1 MAKDSMEWLEAIASR
16 AKVDINRVE
25 SVLTARHIVPTPVLP
40 APRRMKLLS
49 LSFSGAKQGVKDD
62 GPYTFEWKDLSKGLW
77 GMMTDRNLRG
87 KSSILEVVRWLIRG
101 RPSPN
106 LQDDVKAWIHNACLR
121 FDLDGL
127 VHEVQLDCQNGIGGM
142 LSRRSST
149 TAEATVLASFNSEK
163 QFEMV
168 MSDFFL
174 HAFSMEAFATWRES
188 DSDEKTGQAVI
199 HGWPALSGAMFIG
212 TNYDVVLGDLPATS
226 GTQARL
232 MQMYLGVPW
241 VSTLASALA
250 ALKLVESSNDLETRR
265 RSRGARA
272 RQARVK
278 EIEAQLTERRAA
290 LSAQPSD
297 EEIQAELSELSRRYS
312 ETKRREKAMQERLDR
327 ETLAEQQANAA
338 YLEDRRELQ
347 TCKDSMAAGSIFRL
361 LDPTCC
367 PRCDHE
373 IDPDRK
379 KKEALNHSCSICG
392 ESTSSSE
399 DAEGLKQ
406 ELEAS
411 VKASKAAFDKA
422 EKNRRQAE
430 ENLMA
435 LQADL
440 ETIQTKSEALTKQ
453 LGSFEARRLLSNEI
467 AMLEG
472 RLEEANFDSGTDEVA
487 DDGEPAVLKAIVGE
501 TEARLKAVRDEFLEE
516 VSTSLLHFAQ
526 RFGMHSLSKAQL
538 RGNANLLLEKG
549 GAHTSFSKVTKGE
562 RLRLKVATV
571 LAMIQVGER
580 RGVGRHPGLI
590 MIDSPAAQEV
600 APEDLRE
607 LLSGLKTVCEEL
619 PHLQIFV
626 AGMASKAMSD
636 HIPSSRRREAANGGY
651 LW

>member
-1 MAKDSMEWLEAIASR
+1 MAKESMGWLDAIASR
-16 AKVDINRVE
+16 AKVDTSRVE
-25 SVLTARHIVPTPVLP
+25 AVLTARHIVPTPVLP

-49 LSFSGAKQGVKDD
+49 IAFGGVKQGVEDD
-62 GPYTFEWKDLSKGLW
+62 GPYAFEWKDLSEGLW

-87 KSSILEVVRWLIRG
+87 KSSIIEVVRWLVRG

-106 LQDDVKAWIHNACLR
+106 LQDDVKAWIHSACLR

-127 VHEVQLDCQNGIGGM
+127 EHEVRIDYRDGAKGA
-142 LSRRSST
+142 LSRQSST
-149 TAEATVLASFNSEK
+149 TANATVLASFGSDK

-174 HAFSMEAFATWRES
+174 RAFSMEGLATWRES
-188 DSDEKTGQAVI
+188 DSEEKTGHAII

-212 TNYDVVLGDLPATS
+212 TNYDVVLGDLPATT

-241 VSTLASALA
+241 VSTLASATA
-250 ALKLVESSNDLETRR
+250 ALKLVESGNELESRR
-265 RSRGARA
+265 RNQGARVK
-272 RQARVK
+272 QTRVK
-278 EIEAQLTERRAA
+278 EIEALLAEKREA
-290 LSAQPSD
+290 LNAQPSD
-297 EEIQAELSELSRRYS
+297 QAVQTELSVLSCRYS
-312 ETKRREKAMQERLDR
+312 ETKRQEKVRQERFDR
-327 ETLAEQQANAA
+327 ETLAEKQASAA
-338 YLEDRRELQ
+338 HLQDRRELQ
-347 TCKDSMAAGSIFRL
+347 AHKDSTAAGSIFRL
-361 LDPTCC
+361 IDPTCC

-373 IDPDRK
+373 IDQARK
-379 KKEALNHSCSICG
+379 KKEAASHSCSVCG
-392 ESTSSSE
+392 ESISSNE
-399 DAEGLKQ
+399 DADVLKN

-422 EKNRRQAE
+422 EKNRKLAYE
-430 ENLMA
+430 SLVT

-440 ETIQTKSEALTKQ
+440 EDIQTKSEALTMQ
-453 LGSFEARRLLSNEI
+453 LGSFEARKLLANEI
-467 AMLEG
+467 AVLEG
-472 RLEEANFDSGTDEVA
+472 RLEEASFDPGTDGVA
-487 DDGEPAVLKAIVGE
+487 DDEAVVLKAIVTE
-501 TEARLKAVRDEFLEE
+501 TESRSKAVRDEFLAE
-516 VSTSLLHFAQ
+516 VSISLLHFAQ

-538 RGNANLLLEKG
+538 RGNANLMLTKG
-549 GAHTSFSKVTKGE
+549 GADTSFSKVTKGE

-600 APEDLRE
+600 APEDLLE
-607 LLSGLKTVCEEL
+607 LLSGLKGIRDEL

-626 AGMASKAMSD
+626 AGVASKAMSD
-636 HIPSSRRREAANGGY
+636 HIPPSHRREASNGGY

>member
-1 MAKDSMEWLEAIASR
+1 MAKESMEWLDAIASR
-16 AKVDINRVE
+16 AKVDTNRVE

-49 LSFSGAKQGVKDD
+49 IAFGGTKQGVEDD
-62 GPYTFEWKDLSKGLW
+62 GLYTFEWPDLNEGLW

-87 KSSILEVVRWLIRG
+87 KSSIIEVVRWLMRG

-106 LQDDVKAWIHNACLR
+106 LQDDVRTWIHNACLR

-127 VHEVQLDCQNGIGGM
+127 EHEVQVDCQDGASGT
-142 LSRRSST
+142 LSRRSAE
-149 TAEATVLASFNSEK
+149 TAPPTVLASFNSDK

-174 HAFSMEAFATWRES
+174 RAFSMEGLATWRES
-188 DSDEKTGQAVI
+188 DSEEKTGHAVV

-212 TNYDVVLGDLPATS
+212 TNYDVVLGDLPATT

-241 VSTLASALA
+241 VSTLATAAA
-250 ALKLVESSNDLETRR
+250 ALKLVESGNELEVRR
-265 RSRGARA
+265 RNQGVRA
-272 RQARVK
+272 KQTRIK
-278 EIEAQLTERRAA
+278 ELEAA
-290 LSAQPSD
+290 LAEKREALNSQPSD
-297 EEIQAELSELSRRYS
+297 EVIQAELSVLSGRYS

-338 YLEDRRELQ
+338 YLQDRRELQ
-347 TCKDSMAAGSIFRL
+347 AHLDSAAAGSVFRL
-361 LDPTCC
+361 LDPSCC

-373 IDPDRK
+373 IDQARK
-379 KKEALNHSCSICG
+379 KKEAASHSCSVCG
-392 ESTSSSE
+392 ENISSSE
-399 DAEGLKQ
+399 DAGALRK

-411 VKASKAAFDKA
+411 VKASKAAIDKA
-422 EKNRRQAE
+422 QKNRGLAD
-430 ENLMA
+430 ENLQK

-440 ETIQTKSEALTKQ
+440 ESIQSKNEVLTQQ
-453 LGSFEARRLLSNEI
+453 LGSFDARKLLANEI
-467 AMLEG
+467 AVLEG
-472 RLEEANFDSGTDEVA
+472 RLEEAGFDHGNDDVMDDEAV
-487 DDGEPAVLKAIVGE
+487 VLKAIVGE
-501 TEARLKAVRDEFLEE
+501 TETRSKAVRDEFLTE
-516 VSTSLLHFAQ
+516 VSESLLHFAQ

-538 RGNANLLLEKG
+538 RGNASLILTKG
-549 GAHTSFSKVTKGE
+549 GAETSFSKVTKGE

-590 MIDSPAAQEV
+590 MIDSPAAQEI

-607 LLSGLKTVCEEL
+607 LLLGLKDIRGEL

-626 AGMASKAMSD
+626 AGVTSKAMSD
-636 HIPSSRRREAANGGY
+636 HIPESYRREATNGGY

>member
-1 MAKDSMEWLEAIASR
+1 MAKESMEWLDAIASR
-16 AKVDINRVE
+16 AKVDTNRVE

-49 LSFSGAKQGVKDD
+49 IAFGGAKQGVEDD
-62 GPYTFEWKDLSKGLW
+62 GLYTFEWPDLNEGLW

-87 KSSILEVVRWLIRG
+87 KSSIIEVVRWLMRG

-106 LQDDVKAWIHNACLR
+106 LQDDVKTWIHNACLR

-127 VHEVQLDCQNGIGGM
+127 EHEVRLDCQNAATGT
-142 LSRRSST
+142 LSRRSSA
-149 TAEATVLASFNSEK
+149 TANPTVLASFNSDK

-174 HAFSMEAFATWRES
+174 RAFSMEGLATWRES
-188 DSDEKTGQAVI
+188 DSEEKTGHAVV

-212 TNYDVVLGDLPATS
+212 TNYDVVLGDLPATT

-241 VSTLASALA
+241 VSTLATAAA
-250 ALKLVESSNDLETRR
+250 ALKLVESGNELEARR
-265 RSRGARA
+265 RNQGARA
-272 RQARVK
+272 KQTRVK
-278 EIEAQLTERRAA
+278 EIEVALAEKRNA

-297 EEIQAELSELSRRYS
+297 ETIQAELSLLSGRYS
-312 ETKRREKAMQERLDR
+312 ETKRQEKAMQERLDR

-338 YLEDRRELQ
+338 YLQDRHELQ
-347 TCKDSMAAGSIFRL
+347 AHLDSTAAGSIFRL
-361 LDPTCC
+361 LDPSCC

-373 IDPDRK
+373 IDLARK
-379 KKEALNHSCSICG
+379 KKEAASHSCSVCG
-392 ESTSSSE
+392 EKIASSE
-399 DAEGLKQ
+399 DADVLRK

-411 VKASKAAFDKA
+411 VKASKTALDKA
-422 EKNRRQAE
+422 QKNRGLAN
-430 ENLMA
+430 ENLQT

-440 ETIQTKSEALTKQ
+440 ESIKTKSEALTLL
-453 LGSFEARRLLSNEI
+453 LGSFDARKLLANEI
-467 AMLEG
+467 AVLEG
-472 RLEEANFDSGTDEVA
+472 RLEEASFDPGNDDLTDDEAV
-487 DDGEPAVLKAIVGE
+487 VLKAIVAE
-501 TEARLKAVRDEFLEE
+501 TETRSKAVRDEFLTE

-538 RGNANLLLEKG
+538 RGNANLILTKG
-549 GAHTSFSKVTKGE
+549 GAETSFSKVTKGE

-590 MIDSPAAQEV
+590 MIDSPAAQEI

-607 LLSGLKTVCEEL
+607 LLSGLKDIRDEL

-626 AGMASKAMSD
+626 AGVTSKAMID
-636 HIPSSRRREAANGGY
+636 HIPESHRREATNGGY

>member
-1 MAKDSMEWLEAIASR
+1 MARESMEWLDAIASR
-16 AKVDINRVE
+16 AKVDTNRVE
-25 SVLTARHIVPTPVLP
+25 SVLAARHIVPTPVLP

-49 LSFSGAKQGVKDD
+49 ISFGGAKQGVEDD
-62 GPYTFEWKDLSKGLW
+62 GPYAFEWQALSEGLW

-87 KSSILEVVRWLIRG
+87 KSSIIEVVRWLVRG

-106 LQDDVKAWIHNACLR
+106 LQDDVKSWIYNACLR
-121 FDLDGL
+121 FDIDGL
-127 VHEVQLDCQNGIGGM
+127 EHEVRIDCRNGANGT
-142 LSRRSST
+142 LCRRSST
-149 TAEATVLASFNSEK
+149 TAEATVLASFSSDK
-163 QFEMV
+163 QFELV

-174 HAFSMEAFATWRES
+174 HAFSMEGLATWRES
-188 DSDEKTGQAVI
+188 NSDEKTGHAVI

-212 TNYDVVLGDLPATS
+212 TNYEVVLGDLPATT

-241 VSTLASALA
+241 VSTLASAWA
-250 ALKLVESSNDLETRR
+250 ALKLVESGNDREARR
-265 RSRGARA
+265 HSQGART

-278 EIEAQLTERRAA
+278 EIEALLAEKRAA

-297 EEIQAELSELSRRYS
+297 EEIQAELSVLSGRYS

-327 ETLAEQQANAA
+327 ETLAERQASAA
-338 YLEDRRELQ
+338 YLQDRRELQ
-347 TCKDSMAAGSIFRL
+347 AHKDSMAAGSIFRS

-373 IDPDRK
+373 IDQARK
-379 KKEALNHSCSICG
+379 KQEAFSHSCSVCG
-392 ESTSSSE
+392 ESISSSE
-399 DAEGLKQ
+399 DADALKKG
-406 ELEAS
+406 LEAS

-422 EKNRRQAE
+422 EKNRKLAE
-430 ENLMA
+430 DSLES
-435 LQADL
+435 LQTDL
-440 ETIQTKSEALTKQ
+440 ETIQIKSEALTMQ
-453 LGSFEARRLLSNEI
+453 LGSFEARKLLSNEI
-467 AMLEG
+467 AILEG
-472 RLEEANFDSGTDEVA
+472 RLEEASFDPGTDDIA
-487 DDGEPAVLKAIVGE
+487 DDDAVVLKAIVGE
-501 TEARLKAVRDEFLEE
+501 TDARSKAVRDNFLEE

-549 GAHTSFSKVTKGE
+549 GADTSFSKVTKGE

-626 AGMASKAMSD
+626 AGMTSKAMSD
-636 HIPSSRRREAANGGY
+636 HIPSGRRREAANGGY

>member
-1 MAKDSMEWLEAIASR
+1 MAKESMEWLDAIASR
-16 AKVDINRVE
+16 AKIDTNRVE

-49 LSFSGAKQGVKDD
+49 IAFGGAKQGVEDD
-62 GPYTFEWKDLSKGLW
+62 GLYTFEWSDLNEGLW

-87 KSSILEVVRWLIRG
+87 KSSIIEVVRWLMRG
-101 RPSPN
+101 KPSPN
-106 LQDDVKAWIHNACLR
+106 LQDDVRTWIHNACLR

-127 VHEVQLDCQNGIGGM
+127 EHEVRLDCQNGASGT
-142 LSRRSST
+142 LSRRSSA
-149 TAEATVLASFNSEK
+149 TANPTVLASFNSDK

-174 HAFSMEAFATWRES
+174 RAFSMEGLATWRES
-188 DSDEKTGQAVI
+188 DSEEKTGHAVV

-212 TNYDVVLGDLPATS
+212 TNYDVVLGDLPATT

-241 VSTLASALA
+241 VSTLATAAA
-250 ALKLVESSNDLETRR
+250 ALKLVESGNELEVRR
-265 RSRGARA
+265 RNQGARVK
-272 RQARVK
+272 QARVK
-278 EIEAQLTERRAA
+278 EIEATLAEKREA
-290 LSAQPSD
+290 LNSQPSD
-297 EEIQAELSELSRRYS
+297 EAIQAELSVLSSRYS

-327 ETLAEQQANAA
+327 ETLAEQQASAA
-338 YLEDRRELQ
+338 YLQDRRELQ
-347 TCKDSMAAGSIFRL
+347 VHLDSTAAGSIFRL
-361 LDPTCC
+361 LDPSCC

-373 IDPDRK
+373 IDQARK
-379 KKEALNHSCSICG
+379 KKEATSHSCSVCG
-392 ESTSSSE
+392 ESISSSE
-399 DAEGLKQ
+399 DADVLRK

-422 EKNRRQAE
+422 QKNR
-430 ENLMA
+430 NLADESLQA
-435 LQADL
+435 LQTDL
-440 ETIQTKSEALTKQ
+440 ENIQTKSEALTLQ
-453 LGSFEARRLLSNEI
+453 LGSFDARKLLANEI
-467 AMLEG
+467 AVLEG
-472 RLEEANFDSGTDEVA
+472 RLEEAGFDPGSDDVTDDEA
-487 DDGEPAVLKAIVGE
+487 AVLKAIVSE
-501 TEARLKAVRDEFLEE
+501 TETRSKAVRDEFLGE
-516 VSTSLLHFAQ
+516 VSASLLHFAQ

-538 RGNANLLLEKG
+538 RGNANLILTKG
-549 GAHTSFSKVTKGE
+549 GAETSFSKVTKGE

-590 MIDSPAAQEV
+590 MIDSPAAQEI

-607 LLSGLKTVCEEL
+607 LLSGLKDIRDEL

-626 AGMASKAMSD
+626 AGVTSKAMTD
-636 HIPSSRRREAANGGY
+636 HVPESHRREATNGGY

>member
-1 MAKDSMEWLEAIASR
+1 MAKESMEWLDAIASR
-16 AKVDINRVE
+16 AKVDTNRVE

-49 LSFSGAKQGVKDD
+49 IAFGGVKQGVEDE
-62 GPYTFEWKDLSKGLW
+62 GPYSFEWPDLNEGLW

-87 KSSILEVVRWLIRG
+87 KSSIIEVVRWLMRG
-101 RPSPN
+101 RPSTN
-106 LQDDVKAWIHNACLR
+106 LQDDVRTWIHDACLR

-127 VHEVQLDCQNGIGGM
+127 EHEVRLDCRKGASGT
-142 LSRRSST
+142 LSRRSSVT
-149 TAEATVLASFNSEK
+149 SASTVLASFNSDK

-174 HAFSMEAFATWRES
+174 RAFSMEGLATWRES
-188 DSDEKTGQAVI
+188 DSEETTGHAVV

-212 TNYDVVLGDLPATS
+212 TNYDVVLGDLPAAG

-232 MQMYLGVPW
+232 MHMYMGVPW
-241 VSTLASALA
+241 VSTLATASA
-250 ALKLVESSNDLETRR
+250 ALKLVESENELQARR
-265 RSRGARA
+265 RNQGARA
-272 RQARVK
+272 RQTRVK
-278 EIEAQLTERRAA
+278 EIEATLAEKRIA
-290 LSAQPSD
+290 LNAQPSD
-297 EEIQAELSELSRRYS
+297 ETIQAELSILSGRYA
-312 ETKRREKAMQERLDR
+312 ETKRREIAMQERLDR

-347 TCKDSMAAGSIFRL
+347 AHLESTAAGSVFRL
-361 LDPTCC
+361 LDPSCC

-373 IDPDRK
+373 IDQARK
-379 KKEALNHSCSICG
+379 KREAASHSCSVCG
-392 ESTSSSE
+392 ESISSSE
-399 DAEGLKQ
+399 DADTLRN

-411 VKASKAAFDKA
+411 VKASKAAFTKA
-422 EKNRRQAE
+422 QKNRGLADESLQ
-430 ENLMA
+430 A

-440 ETIQTKSEALTKQ
+440 ASIQTQREALTLQ
-453 LGSFEARRLLSNEI
+453 LGSFDARKLLANEI
-467 AMLEG
+467 AVLEG
-472 RLEEANFDSGTDEVA
+472 RLEEAGFDPGSDDVTDDEAV
-487 DDGEPAVLKAIVGE
+487 VLKAIVSE
-501 TEARLKAVRDEFLEE
+501 TETRLKAVRDEFLAE

-526 RFGMHSLSKAQL
+526 RFGMHSLSHAQL
-538 RGNANLLLEKG
+538 RGNASLILTKG
-549 GAHTSFSKVTKGE
+549 GAETSFSKVTKGE

-590 MIDSPAAQEV
+590 MIDSPAAQEI

-607 LLSGLKTVCEEL
+607 LFSGLQDIRDEL

-626 AGMASKAMSD
+626 AGVTSKAMSD
-636 HIPSSRRREAANGGY
+636 HIPESHRKEAANGAY

>member
-1 MAKDSMEWLEAIASR
+1 MARESMEWLDAIASR
-16 AKVDINRVE
+16 AKVDTNRVE
-25 SVLTARHIVPTPVLP
+25 SVLAARHIVPTPVLP

-49 LSFSGAKQGVKDD
+49 ISFGGAKQGVEDD
-62 GPYTFEWKDLSKGLW
+62 GPYAFEWQALSEGLW

-87 KSSILEVVRWLIRG
+87 KSSIIEVVRWLVRG

-106 LQDDVKAWIHNACLR
+106 LQDDVKSWIYNACLR
-121 FDLDGL
+121 FDIDGL
-127 VHEVQLDCQNGIGGM
+127 EHEVRIDCRNGANGT
-142 LSRRSST
+142 LCRRSST
-149 TAEATVLASFNSEK
+149 TAEATVLASFSSDK
-163 QFEMV
+163 QFELV

-174 HAFSMEAFATWRES
+174 HAFSMEGLATWRES
-188 DSDEKTGQAVI
+188 NSDEKTGHAVI

-212 TNYDVVLGDLPATS
+212 TNYEVVLGDLPATT

-241 VSTLASALA
+241 VSTLASAWA
-250 ALKLVESSNDLETRR
+250 ALKLVESGNDREARR
-265 RSRGARA
+265 HSQGART

-278 EIEAQLTERRAA
+278 EIEALLAEKRAA

-297 EEIQAELSELSRRYS
+297 EEIQAELSVLSGRYS

-327 ETLAEQQANAA
+327 ETLAERQASAA
-338 YLEDRRELQ
+338 YLQDRRELQ
-347 TCKDSMAAGSIFRL
+347 AHKDSMAAGSIFRS

-373 IDPDRK
+373 IDQARK
-379 KKEALNHSCSICG
+379 KQEALSHSCSVCG
-392 ESTSSSE
+392 ESISSSE
-399 DAEGLKQ
+399 DADALKKG
-406 ELEAS
+406 LEAS

-422 EKNRRQAE
+422 EKNRKLAE
-430 ENLMA
+430 DSLES
-435 LQADL
+435 LQTDL
-440 ETIQTKSEALTKQ
+440 ETIQIKSEALTMQ
-453 LGSFEARRLLSNEI
+453 LGSFEARKLLSNEI
-467 AMLEG
+467 AILEG
-472 RLEEANFDSGTDEVA
+472 RLEEASFDPGTDDIA
-487 DDGEPAVLKAIVGE
+487 DDDAVVLKAIVGE
-501 TEARLKAVRDEFLEE
+501 TDARSKAVRDNFLEE

-549 GAHTSFSKVTKGE
+549 GADTSFSKVTKGE

-626 AGMASKAMSD
+626 AGMTSKAMSD
-636 HIPSSRRREAANGGY
+636 HIPSGRRRESANGGY

>member
-1 MAKDSMEWLEAIASR
+1 MAKESMEWLDAIASR
-16 AKVDINRVE
+16 AKVNTSRVE

-49 LSFSGAKQGVKDD
+49 ISFGGVKQGVEDD
-62 GPYTFEWKDLSKGLW
+62 GPYAFEWQDLSEGLW

-87 KSSILEVVRWLIRG
+87 KSSVIEVVRWLVRG

-106 LQDDVKAWIHNACLR
+106 LQDDVRAWIHNACLR

-127 VHEVQLDCQNGIGGM
+127 EHEVRIDCRNGADGA
-142 LSRRSST
+142 LTRRSST
-149 TAEATVLASFNSEK
+149 IANATVLASFSSEK

-174 HAFSMEAFATWRES
+174 RAFSMEGLATWRES
-188 DSDEKTGQAVI
+188 DSEEKTGHAVI

-212 TNYDVVLGDLPATS
+212 TNYDVVLGDLPATT

-241 VSTLASALA
+241 VSTLASASA
-250 ALKLVESSNDLETRR
+250 AQKLVESGNDLEARR
-265 RSRGARA
+265 RNQGARA
-272 RQARVK
+272 KQARVK
-278 EIEAQLTERRAA
+278 EIEALLAEKREA
-290 LSAQPSD
+290 LNAQPSD
-297 EEIQAELSELSRRYS
+297 EVIQVELSALSGKYS

-327 ETLAEQQANAA
+327 EMLAEQQASAA
-338 YLEDRRELQ
+338 YLQDRRDLQ
-347 TCKDSMAAGSIFRL
+347 VHKDSTAAGSIFRL

-373 IDPDRK
+373 IDQARK
-379 KKEALNHSCSICG
+379 KKEALSHSCSVCG
-392 ESTSSSE
+392 ESISSSE
-399 DAEGLKQ
+399 DADALQK

-411 VKASKAAFDKA
+411 VKASKSAFDKA
-422 EKNRRQAE
+422 ENNRKLADAS
-430 ENLMA
+430 LA
-435 LQADL
+435 TLQTDL
-440 ETIQTKSEALTKQ
+440 ESIQTKTEALTLQ
-453 LGSFEARRLLSNEI
+453 LGSFEARKLLSNEI
-467 AMLEG
+467 AVLEG
-472 RLEEANFDSGTDEVA
+472 RLEEASFDPGTDDVG
-487 DDGEPAVLKAIVGE
+487 DDEAIVLKAIVTE
-501 TEARLKAVRDEFLEE
+501 TESRSKAVRDEYLEE
-516 VSTSLLHFAQ
+516 VSTSLLRFAQ

-538 RGNANLLLEKG
+538 RGNASLLLVKG
-549 GAHTSFSKVTKGE
+549 GADTSFSKVTKGE

-607 LLSGLKTVCEEL
+607 LLSGLKTIRGEL

-636 HIPSSRRREAANGGY
+636 HIPPSHRREASNGGY